1 MAFSKEKRAGTLS
14 GIFFVAL
21 VAAAATYVAELG
33 PVAALGISPLVVGI
47 VIGIFYANTLHNH
60 FPPSWESGIVFSG
73 KKILRFA
80 IVFYGF
86 RITFQQIAEVGMQ
99 GFMVSLLVLS
109 STMLVGIWLGTKVF
123 KMDRDTSILTASGAS
138 VCGAAA
144 VLATEP
150 VLKAEEH
157 KTAIAVSMVVLFGT
171 ISMFMYPVLYSTIIE
186 PATGF
191 LHMDP
196 KTFGIYVGGT
206 IHEVAQVVAVPASIP
221 MTDTVAQEAMA
232 NTAVIVK
239 MTRVIMIA
247 PMLIVLGLVLS
258 YMAKKEG
265 GASSKLKL
273 VIPWFAVYFVG
284 MAGINSLIHTYV
296 GSEYG
301 VNLGP
306 VMHQVFADFDAFK
319 AFVSTGAA
327 TLDVSA
333 LHTAYFIS
341 ETIKDLNIIDT
352 FLLTMA
358 MTALG
363 MGTRFAKFKGLGLA
377 PIYTAGGMFLWLVIG
392 GFVITQMVVATF

>member
-1 MAFSKEKRAGTLS
+1 MAFSKEKRGGTIN
-14 GIFFVAL
+14 GIIFVAL
-21 VAAAATYVAELG
+21 VAAAATYIAELA
-33 PVAALGISPLVVGI
+33 PVAKLGISPLVVGI

-60 FPPSWESGIVFSG
+60 FPPAWETGIVFSG

-86 RITFQQIAEVGMQ
+86 RITFQQIGEVGMQ

-109 STMLVGIWLGTKVF
+109 STMLIGIWLGTKMF

-157 KTAIAVSMVVLFGT
+157 KTAVAVSMVVLFGT
-171 ISMFMYPVLYSTIIE
+171 ISMFLYPVLYSTIIE

-206 IHEVAQVVAVPASIP
+206 IHEVAQVVAVPASVP
-221 MTDTVAQEAMA
+221 GAPEDMA

-247 PMLIVLGLVLS
+247 PMLIVLGLILS
-258 YMAKKEG
+258 YMAKKSGGEG
-265 GASSKLKL
+265 SKPKL

-284 MAGINSLIHTYV
+284 MAGVNSLIHNY
-296 GSEYG
+296 
-301 VNLGP
+301 
-306 VMHQVFADFDAFK
+306 
-319 AFVSTGAA
+319 
-327 TLDVSA
+327 TLSA
-333 LHTAYFIS
+333 PAETAEMIKMLIS
-341 ETIKDLNIIDT
+341 NLNIADT

-377 PIYTAGGMFLWLVIG
+377 PIYTAGSMFLWLVVG
-392 GFVITQMVVATF
+392 GFVITQMVVSIF